1 MSDSVPPLEFLA
13 CPACRNDVRWSD
25 RTLVCE
31 RCGEIGRLER
41 GVVDC
46 VQTGEYAASFGKQ
59 WEIYRHTQLDSK
71 NGTTISRDRFS
82 SITGWSRADLEG
94 KSVLD
99 AGSGSGRF
107 TEIAASLG
115 ARVTSI
121 DLSVA
126 AYVTRANVPSEN
138 VNVVRGNLL
147 EPPLRRG
154 SFDKVFSIGVLQHT
168 PDPLGV
174 ARMLMELVKPGG
186 EVAIWM
192 YEKRW
197 STPFLPRMVLRR
209 LTRRLPTPAFMPMT
223 KALVSSFSPVARVGS
238 HAPGRR
244 LKGLIRAALPI
255 ASYWDLL
262 PLDSNQQREWSLLDT
277 HDWLTPTY
285 DTPQTYS
292 DLEGALR
299 ANGCAHLVRRPV
311 PGLTVIAKRD
321 A

>member
-1 MSDSVPPLEFLA
+1 ML
-13 CPACRNDVRWSD
+13 
-25 RTLVCE
+25 
-31 RCGEIGRLER
+31 
-41 GVVDC
+41 
-46 VQTGEYAASFGKQ
+46 
-59 WEIYRHTQLDSK
+59 
-71 NGTTISRDRFS
+71 S

-255 ASYWDLL
+255 ASYWDSSTTRLRSAARVVVARHARL
-262 PLDSNQQREWSLLDT
+262 AHSDVR
-277 HDWLTPTY
+277 HA
-285 DTPQTYS
+285 S
-292 DLEGALR
+292 DLLGPGGGVACERMCPPRSASGSRVDGHRQAGRLGR
-299 ANGCAHLVRRPV
+299 TRRN
-311 PGLTVIAKRD
+311 
-321 A
+321 